1 MKKLRIAQIAPLVER
16 VPPKKYGG
24 TERVVYHLT
33 EGLVE
38 KGHDV
43 TLFASG
49 DSITN
54 ARLVAPISESLRLG
68 RKMHSPVMVTMM
80 MLGSVYEKMLKDFD
94 IIHSHLEYLTL
105 PYAHQADVPTVLT
118 MHGRLDLGDSA
129 AMLRSY
135 PDMAYVSISD
145 SQRRPVE
152 DINWVKTIYHGYPTS
167 CFEYNDTPEDYF
179 LYLGRFSEE
188 KKPEEAIRLAKAC
201 NIRLK
206 IAAKIDPTDR
216 GYFEKKIRP
225 LLDHPLIDYVGE
237 VDEEQKGILLKNA
250 KALLNTIDWPEPFG
264 LVMIEALACGT
275 PVIVRGCGSA
285 PEVIT
290 HGKTGFIC
298 QTRLDFIEAIHNI
311 GQISRKTCRAEFE
324 RRFSRECMVDS
335 YEELYYSLL
344 QKQNSKKNMQEIRIQ
359 SAPIVRLNSYKKTEA
374 GSLILKRSSN

>member
-33 EGLVE
+33 EGLVAR
-38 KGHDV
+38 GHDV

-49 DSITN
+49 DSITS
-54 ARLVAPISESLRLG
+54 AKLVAPISESLRLG
-68 RKMHSPVMVTMM
+68 RKAHSPTIVTMM
-80 MLGSVYEKMLKDFD
+80 MLSKVYEHMLKEFD

-105 PYAHQADVPTVLT
+105 PYAHKVRVPTVLT
-118 MHGRLDLGDSA
+118 MHGRLDIGEYGKMLG
-129 AMLRSY
+129 LY
-135 PDMAYVSISD
+135 PHMAYVSISD

-152 DINWVKTIYHGYPTS
+152 NINWVKTVYHGYPPS
-167 CFEYNDTPEDYF
+167 SFEFNDKPGDYF

-188 KKPEEAIRLAKAC
+188 KKPQQAIMLARAC
-201 NIRLK
+201 NIPLK
-206 IAAKIDPTDR
+206 IAAKIDPTDQ
-216 GYFEKKIRP
+216 GFFDQKIRP

-237 VDEEQKGILLKNA
+237 VDDTRKVELLKNA

-298 QTRLDFIEAIHNI
+298 ETRLDFINAIHRV
-311 GQISRKTCRAEFE
+311 GELSRKTCREEFE
-324 RRFSRECMVDS
+324 RRFSADTMVS
-335 YEELYYSLL
+335 NYEELYYSLL
-344 QKQNSKKNMQEIRIQ
+344 QKNF
-359 SAPIVRLNSYKKTEA
+359 SAFSEKMHDKELLRVSGLLQP
-374 GSLILKRSSN
+374 KRATVFR

>member
-33 EGLVE
+33 EGLVAR
-38 KGHDV
+38 GHDV

-49 DSITN
+49 DSITS
-54 ARLVAPISESLRLG
+54 AKLVAPISESLRLG
-68 RKMHSPVMVTMM
+68 RKAHSPTIVTMM
-80 MLGSVYEKMLKDFD
+80 MLSKVYEHMLKEFD

-105 PYAHQADVPTVLT
+105 PYAHKVRVPTVLT
-118 MHGRLDLGDSA
+118 MHGRLDIGEYGKMLG
-129 AMLRSY
+129 LY
-135 PDMAYVSISD
+135 PHMAYVSISD

-152 DINWVKTIYHGYPTS
+152 NINWVKTVYHGYPPS
-167 CFEYNDTPEDYF
+167 SFEFNDKPGDYF

-188 KKPEEAIRLAKAC
+188 KKPQQAIMLARAC
-201 NIRLK
+201 NIPLK

-216 GYFEKKIRP
+216 GFFDQKIRP
-225 LLDHPLIDYVGE
+225 LLNHPLIDYVGE
-237 VDEEQKGILLKNA
+237 VDDTRKVELLKNA

-298 QTRLDFIEAIHNI
+298 ETRLDFINAIHRV
-311 GQISRKTCRAEFE
+311 GELSRKTCREEFE
-324 RRFSRECMVDS
+324 RRFSADTMVS
-335 YEELYYSLL
+335 NYEELYYSLL
-344 QKQNSKKNMQEIRIQ
+344 QKNF
-359 SAPIVRLNSYKKTEA
+359 SAFSEKMHDKELLRVSGLLQP
-374 GSLILKRSSN
+374 KRATVFR

>member
-1 MKKLRIAQIAPLVER
+1 
-16 VPPKKYGG
+16 
-24 TERVVYHLT
+24 
-33 EGLVE
+33 
-38 KGHDV
+38 
-43 TLFASG
+43 
-49 DSITN
+49 
-54 ARLVAPISESLRLG
+54 
-68 RKMHSPVMVTMM
+68 MVNMM
-80 MLGSVYEKMLKDFD
+80 MLSRVYEKMAHEFD
-94 IIHSHLEYLTL
+94 IIHSHLEYQTL
-105 PYAHQADVPTVLT
+105 PYAYKAQVPTVLT

-152 DINWVKTIYHGYPTS
+152 EINWVKTIYHGYPES
-167 CFEYNDTPEDYF
+167 CFEFNDKPGDYF

-188 KKPEEAIRLAKAC
+188 KKPEDAIRLARAC
-201 NIRLK
+201 NVPLK
-206 IAAKIDPTDR
+206 IAAKIDPTDK

-237 VDEEQKGILLKNA
+237 VNDTRKVELLKNA

-298 QTRLDFIEAIHNI
+298 NTRLDFIEAIRNVDLL
-311 GQISRKTCRAEFE
+311 SRKTCRKEFE
-324 RRFSRECMVDS
+324 KRFSRECMVDN
-335 YEELYYSLL
+335 YEQLYYNLL
-344 QKQNSKKNMQEIRIQ
+344 PSHLFNNYTVSRRYM
-359 SAPIVRLNSYKKTEA
+359 SAV
-374 GSLILKRSSN
+374 

>member
-33 EGLVE
+33 EGLVA

-49 DSITN
+49 DSLTTAKLI
-54 ARLVAPISESLRLG
+54 APVRESLRLG
-68 RKMHSPVMVTMM
+68 RKAHTPIMMNMM
-80 MLGSVYEKMLKDFD
+80 MLSMVYEKMINQFD
-94 IIHSHLEYLTL
+94 IIHSHLEYQTL
-105 PYAHQADVPTVLT
+105 PYAYRVKVPTVLT
-118 MHGRLDLGDSA
+118 MHGRLDLGDTA

-145 SQRRPVE
+145 SQRSPVKE
-152 DINWVKTIYHGYPTS
+152 INWVKTIYHGYPPS
-167 CFEYNDTPEDYF
+167 CFEFNDNPCDYF

-188 KKPEEAIRLAKAC
+188 KKPQEAIMLARAC
-201 NIRLK
+201 NIPLK
-206 IAAKIDPTDR
+206 IAAKIDPVDKAF
-216 GYFEKKIRP
+216 FEKQVRP
-225 LLDHPLIDYVGE
+225 LLDHPLIEYVGE
-237 VDEEQKGILLKNA
+237 VDENRKVELLKNA

-275 PVIVRGCGSA
+275 PVIVTGCGSA

-298 QTRLDFIEAIHNI
+298 NKKLDFIEAIRHVE
-311 GQISRKTCRAEFE
+311 QLSRKTCRKEFE
-324 RRFSRECMVDS
+324 ERFTRNSMVDN
-335 YEELYYSLL
+335 YEELYYNLL
-344 QKQNSKKNMQEIRIQ
+344 PSNQFNKNVPQYM
-359 SAPIVRLNSYKKTEA
+359 SAV
-374 GSLILKRSSN
+374 G

>member
-33 EGLVE
+33 EGLVQ

-49 DSITN
+49 DSITS
-54 ARLVAPISESLRLG
+54 ARLVAPISESLRQG
-68 RKMHSPVMVTMM
+68 RKVHTPAIVSMM
-80 MLGSVYEKMLKDFD
+80 MLGTVYEKMLHEFD

-105 PYAHQADVPTVLT
+105 PYAYKTRIPTVLT
-118 MHGRLDLGDSA
+118 MHGRLDIGDYRKILS
-129 AMLRSY
+129 SY

-145 SQRRPVE
+145 SQRLPVQ
-152 DINWVKTIYHGYPTS
+152 DINWVKTIYHGYPPGS
-167 CFEYNDTPEDYF
+167 FEYNENPEDYF
-179 LYLGRFSEE
+179 LYLGRFSAE
-188 KKPEEAIRLAKAC
+188 KKPEQAIMLARAC

-206 IAAKIDPTDR
+206 IAAKVDPSDR

-225 LLDHPLIDYVGE
+225 LLDHPLIEYVGE
-237 VDEEQKGILLKNA
+237 VDDRRKVELLKNA

-285 PEVIT
+285 PEVIE

-298 QTRLDFIEAIHNI
+298 NTRLDFINAIHNVE
-311 GQISRKTCRAEFE
+311 QLSRKVCREEFE
-324 RRFSRECMVDS
+324 RRFSLDSMVDN

-344 QKQNSKKNMQEIRIQ
+344 QKKLPVETRQSKALQLW
-359 SAPIVRLNSYKKTEA
+359 SAPLKQNRVIVS
-374 GSLILKRSSN
+374 G

>member
-33 EGLVE
+33 EGLVAR
-38 KGHDV
+38 GHDV

-49 DSITN
+49 DSITS
-54 ARLVAPISESLRLG
+54 AKLVAPISESLRLG
-68 RKMHSPVMVTMM
+68 RKAHSPTIVTMM
-80 MLGSVYEKMLKDFD
+80 MLSKVYEHMLKEFD

-105 PYAHQADVPTVLT
+105 PYAHKVRVPTVLT
-118 MHGRLDLGDSA
+118 MHGRLDIGEYGKMLG
-129 AMLRSY
+129 LY
-135 PDMAYVSISD
+135 PHMAYVSISD

-152 DINWVKTIYHGYPTS
+152 NINWVKTVYHGYPPS
-167 CFEYNDTPEDYF
+167 SFEFNDKPGDYF

-188 KKPEEAIRLAKAC
+188 KKPQQAIMLARAC
-201 NIRLK
+201 NIPLK
-206 IAAKIDPTDR
+206 IAAKIDPTDQ
-216 GYFEKKIRP
+216 GFFDQKIRP
-225 LLDHPLIDYVGE
+225 LLNHPLIDYVGE
-237 VDEEQKGILLKNA
+237 VDDTRKVELLKNA

-298 QTRLDFIEAIHNI
+298 ETRLDFINAIHRV
-311 GQISRKTCRAEFE
+311 GELSRKTCREEFE
-324 RRFSRECMVDS
+324 RRFSADTMVS
-335 YEELYYSLL
+335 NYEELYYSLL
-344 QKQNSKKNMQEIRIQ
+344 QKNF
-359 SAPIVRLNSYKKTEA
+359 SAFSEKMHDKELLRVSGLLQP
-374 GSLILKRSSN
+374 KRATVFR